1 MVDVLKQNDVLKCR
15 IYASHEVDQA
25 KGCSCIKLNCQSFEA
40 VEMFCYLCD
49 TVGARRG
56 AGDNILARTKSR

>member
-1 MVDVLKQNDVLKCR
+1 MFKCR
-15 IYASHEVDQA
+15 IYASHEADLA
-25 KGCSCIKLNCQSFEA
+25 KGCSCIKLNFQSFEA
-40 VEMFCYLCD
+40 VDIFCYLCD